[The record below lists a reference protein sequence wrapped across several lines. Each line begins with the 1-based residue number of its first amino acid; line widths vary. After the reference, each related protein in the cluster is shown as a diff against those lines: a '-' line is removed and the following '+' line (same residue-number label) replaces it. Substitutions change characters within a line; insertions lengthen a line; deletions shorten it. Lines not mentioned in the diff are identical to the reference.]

1 MSQDAAA
8 IIDRELGKLL
18 LRTALAIKAE
28 MQRRLN
34 ISAGP
39 VRAGRWLNPS
49 RPGEFLHKR
58 TGRLQA
64 GLIVTPDTPEAAAAA
79 GAVHVKYVPSVRYGL
94 FWERRRDN
102 QRRKGL
108 IDLVREMAPELRALR
123 TS

>member
-1 MSQDAAA
+1 MTDAAA
-8 IIDRELGKLL
+8 IINRELGKLL
-18 LRTALAIKAE
+18 LRTANAIKAE
-28 MQRRLN
+28 MKRRLDV
-34 ISAGP
+34 SAGP
-39 VRAGRWLNPS
+39 VRGGRYMNPS

-64 GLIVTPDTPEAAAAA
+64 GLVVVPDTPEAAAAA
-79 GAVHVKYVPSVRYGL
+79 GAVQIKYAPGVRYGL

-123 TS
+123 AS